1 MKRYD
6 LIDTWRGLA
15 VIGMIGFHLCWMMS
29 YFGIAIPSEML
40 FGPFFMAWERSV
52 CISFIVV
59 AGYSFSLGH
68 KHLLSGIKVFLIG
81 LVITAVTCIFIPD
94 IRIIFGVLT
103 FIGTATLLM
112 IPVDKAIGQKSL
124 DSSEFRWIGLIFSML
139 LFLAAYNINNGY
151 LGFKGFSVPL
161 PKSLYSGYVATFIG
175 FKDPDFYSADY
186 FALLP
191 WIFMYLFGYFLHKAV
206 KGTSF
211 ESNVM
216 VRGIPGIKAI
226 GRHSLIIYIVHPI
239 VIYGILYL
247 IQKYG

>member
-1 MKRYD
+1 MKRYE

-29 YFGIAIPSEML
+29 YFGIAIPSDLL
-40 FGPFFMAWERSV
+40 FSTAFMAWERSI
-52 CISFIVV
+52 CISFIIV

-68 KHLLSGIKVFLIG
+68 KHLLSGLKIFIIG
-81 LVITAVTCIFIPD
+81 LVITVVTCIFIPD

-112 IPVDKAIGQKSL
+112 IPLDKAVGEKSL
-124 DSSEFRWIGLIFSML
+124 KSSRFRWLGLIFSMI
-139 LFLAAYNINNGY
+139 LFLATYNINNGY
-151 LGFKGFSVPL
+151 LGLFRGLTIPL
-161 PKSLYSGYVATFIG
+161 PKSLYSGYIATFIG
-175 FKDPDFYSADY
+175 FKDPEFYSADY

-191 WIFMYLFGYFLHKAV
+191 WIFMYLFGYFLHKV
-206 KGTSF
+206 IKGTDF
-211 ESNVM
+211 EKNVM
-216 VRGIPGIKAI
+216 TLGIPGIRTV

-247 IQKYG
+247 IH